1 VDYIK
6 SLLYLIPR
14 IFEFSV
20 LGVKIQSSICSSQ
33 AAESAAHASIEFHS
47 LICHSLQVLK
57 IRTALAAEYIN
68 LIQVAA
74 SIQKDKALSKL

>member
-1 VDYIK
+1 LEPK
-6 SLLYLIPR
+6 ESA
-14 IFEFSV
+14 SV
-20 LGVKIQSSICSSQ
+20 LGVKIKSSICSSQ

-74 SIQKDKALSKL
+74 SIQKDKAPL

>member
-1 VDYIK
+1 MIK
-6 SLLYLIPR
+6 SP
-14 IFEFSV
+14 
-20 LGVKIQSSICSSQ
+20 ICSSQ
-33 AAESAAHASIEFHS
+33 AAKSAAHASIEFHS

-74 SIQKDKALSKL
+74 SIQKDKAPL